1 MDTKAIDN
9 GNIGSTLSFEAD
21 IRNAVETMRRGGIIL
36 YPTDTVW
43 GIGCNAS
50 DPDAV
55 AKIYALK
62 RRDDSKSML
71 SLVDSVAMLERTVDD
86 IPEAA
91 YQLIEAAVDPM
102 TIIYDHPARLAHNL
116 LAPDGSA
123 GVRITTERFS
133 KELCRRMRR
142 PVVSTSAN
150 ISGMPPATD
159 FDSVAD
165 TIKAGVDYIVA
176 FGHGLGKDSRPSSVI
191 KISDGGVFK
200 ILR

>member
-9 GNIGSTLSFEAD
+9 GNIGSSLSFEAD

-43 GIGCNAS
+43 GIGCDAS

-91 YQLIEAAVDPM
+91 YQLIEAAVDRKS
-102 TIIYDHPARLAHNL
+102 TRLN
-116 LAPDGSA
+116 
-123 GVRITTERFS
+123 
-133 KELCRRMRR
+133 
-142 PVVSTSAN
+142 
-150 ISGMPPATD
+150 
-159 FDSVAD
+159 
-165 TIKAGVDYIVA
+165 
-176 FGHGLGKDSRPSSVI
+176 SSH
-191 KISDGGVFK
+191 
-200 ILR
+200 